1 MNYPWSA
8 QSQPIRQYSMCSENP
23 TLTTRNAAY
32 PYINPSPRQQSSY
45 QAHDFYPSSKRIKTM
60 VDNSTNVPSLHDT
73 PALIYSSSHIPTSP
87 ATIAST
93 ISSHSTPAPS
103 PSNATMS
110 ADNGYEDA
118 VGGQP
123 RILSATIGD
132 GWHVDDASAHQYYTG
147 SGSNAGVYGYT
158 TDEKL
163 PVSRSNGRPTIEVP
177 VTPSPHVSCQYFSDT
192 ALMNNC
198 LPILL
203 DSNQNIS
210 IPAGLTRTVSD
221 AAQDTLFGGFNAMQ
235 EPVRSQPNRFSPQLS
250 QGSPHTLQVP
260 SADQFRNI
268 STHLQRAQIFR
279 NAAPRVQQQPLTISP
294 KEACL
299 DYSEPDISGFQG
311 SLFSQN
317 NDDASSQGSFD
328 AGTEH
333 HGSAGTPSPVRTLSS
348 GEESIPHGQMFPDP
362 AEIDYYTQNIGR
374 AGSNISFEDDASVHS
389 DYSGMHDQQA
399 YDDSDRSSFSEHSP
413 SPASSYTQPV
423 AMFGRDWTVP
433 NSAAQQ
439 PENGF
444 QWAPQRGNYL
454 AQGSTTVP
462 IQLGVPTTFGNGM
475 PLPAQRYMKQEYERL
490 SRSPS
495 PSDEHHHQGAD
506 HPVDPD
512 TGYSCTVPGCTLRF
526 SKPSEMSKHR
536 REAHRHTPFGPGSQ
550 KSQLSGPSVC
560 KRINMATGKVCNIVF
575 SRPYDLTRHEDTI
588 HNPSK
593 RKATCELCTDDKT
606 FSRKDALT
614 RHKKVKHNVG

>member
-1 MNYPWSA
+1 
-8 QSQPIRQYSMCSENP
+8 
-23 TLTTRNAAY
+23 
-32 PYINPSPRQQSSY
+32 
-45 QAHDFYPSSKRIKTM
+45 M